1 MFSCKIGFQVMQTR
15 GEIEWKSCQEVHLK
29 RKRMILIG
37 GIFAEASNIISGKE
51 EKKISIGKEDNFNCR
66 FRFFEKIKKINIV
79 ISNK

>member
-1 MFSCKIGFQVMQTR
+1 
-15 GEIEWKSCQEVHLK
+15 
-29 RKRMILIG
+29 MILIG

-79 ISNK
+79 ISNKIQVNVLSRYLKLFIVFK